1 MFFRFSWLS
10 VLSETKNFFV
20 YSTSRGRQGRC
31 MAVANEAPCSWLGYH
46 GWSPWRTCQ
55 FSIILSLTW
64 RPAKPRTGVSNFM
77 FAATISFY
85 FGSNRNHRSIFSTGT
100 IARQFSQKIPVRLPQ
115 SAFYFLQF
123 SSTISQ
129 NWESHWLSQVAELFI
144 CILERWYLILTGD
157 MNICRM
163 SIEHQLLTLFFHWTL
178 DGLGFGFG
186 VVVTTDAFH
195 NKIRKVVSVQVCDSC
210 RVDKMTWAPWGNPL
224 GKNWAFNRLWIYTFI
239 VSNSS
244 K

>member
-1 MFFRFSWLS
+1 MICLPW
-10 VLSETKNFFV
+10 V
-20 YSTSRGRQGRC
+20 STDFLFCRGMERTYE
-31 MAVANEAPCSWLGYH
+31 APSNEAPHMILGYH
-46 GWSPWRTCQ
+46 QGRLVTYLLHLC
-55 FSIILSLTW
+55 LW

-100 IARQFSQKIPVRLPQ
+100 IARQFSQEIPVRLPQ
-115 SAFYFLQF
+115 SAVYFLQF

-178 DGLGFGFG
+178 DGLGFWFWGRCHDRCIPQQNSRSCFSSSVWLMSSRQDDMSPMREPFG
-186 VVVTTDAFH
+186 KELNLQSTLNLHFY
-195 NKIRKVVSVQVCDSC
+195 S
-210 RVDKMTWAPWGNPL
+210 
-224 GKNWAFNRLWIYTFI
+224 
-239 VSNSS
+239 
-244 K
+244 